1 MTIHAVKPESTGV
14 QVQPLAGPVL
24 PWLVLPQHDFVLCKL
39 PSSWLVPAIA
49 ETGTV
54 WTLLLLLGMCA
65 TKILQRT
72 EEFCYRLAG
81 CARTVILFVL
91 GQMQLVKEL
100 HATLN
105 GLQQSVGKTLAPTQ
119 GNAARS
125 RAGEP
130 SKMLSVN
137 SCTGCVCLLP
147 THILL
152 LQERFGR
159 FEYLHRA
166 AVLTIFKFAGVESS
180 Q

>member
-14 QVQPLAGPVL
+14 QAQPLAGPVL
-24 PWLVLPQHDFVLCKL
+24 PWLGLPQHDFVLCKL

-65 TKILQRT
+65 TKILQRA

-105 GLQQSVGKTLAPTQ
+105 GLQQSVGKTLAPHREMQ
-119 GNAARS
+119 PEAGQENLAR
-125 RAGEP
+125 
-130 SKMLSVN
+130 
-137 SCTGCVCLLP
+137 CC
-147 THILL
+147 
-152 LQERFGR
+152 Q
-159 FEYLHRA
+159 
-166 AVLTIFKFAGVESS
+166 
-180 Q
+180 